1 MPLDL
6 DVVADLIDETIERRM
21 DEYRKQLAEVRAVQ
35 PIVGEKGEPGPKGE
49 PGAPGADGIPGPTGE
64 KGDTGEPGTPGPKG
78 EKGDPGADGKDGMP
92 GPRGEKGDPGPM
104 GERGSDGADGMPGPK
119 GEKGDPGD
127 QGPQGDAGPRG
138 EKGDPGSDGKD
149 GVAGPKGEKGDPGS
163 DGKNGADGMAGPKG
177 EKGDPGPDGPAGPQ
191 GEKGADGT
199 TPSDEHLIKLFEGV
213 ISRQLI
219 EWERRIADM
228 TQKAI
233 DKIEKPRDGKD
244 GFSPDDLEISMDGR
258 TLTVALI
265 KDGRRIERK
274 VRIDTILYKET
285 HNLATKYERGDAVT
299 YSGSLW
305 IALKDSPTGRPNKH
319 NGEWKLAVKKGND
332 GVSPT

>member
-1 MPLDL
+1 MLLDWDEL
-6 DVVADLIDETIERRM
+6 AKVLHETIERRLKPYR
-21 DEYRKQLAEVRAVQ
+21 DEIAAMKAAQ
-35 PIVGEKGEPGPKGE
+35 PVAGEKGDPGPQGE
-49 PGAPGADGIPGPTGE
+49 PGEPGADGIPGPAGE
-64 KGDTGEPGTPGPKG
+64 KGDPGEPGTPGPKG
-78 EKGDPGADGKDGMP
+78 EKGDPGSDGKDGMP
-92 GPRGEKGDPGPM
+92 GPRGEKGDPGPV

-138 EKGDPGSDGKD
+138 EKGDPGPDGLP
-149 GVAGPKGEKGDPGS
+149 GPKGEKGDPG
-163 DGKNGADGMAGPKG
+163 DIGPRG
-177 EKGDPGPDGPAGPQ
+177 EKGDPGPQ

-199 TPSDEHLIKLFEGV
+199 TPSDEHLVKLFEGV

-244 GFSPDDLEISMDGR
+244 GFTPDDLEISIDGR
-258 TLTVALI
+258 ELTVALI

-274 VRIDTILYKET
+274 VRIDRMEYKGVWKDQPYFKDDT
-285 HNLATKYERGDAVT
+285 VT

-305 IALKDSPTGRPNKH
+305 VAMKDNPRGKPSTANSD
-319 NGEWKLAVKKGND
+319 WKLAVKKGND
-332 GVSPT
+332 A

>member
-1 MPLDL
+1 VPLDL

-21 DEYRKQLAEVRAVQ
+21 DGYRKQLAEVRAVQ
-35 PIVGEKGEPGPKGE
+35 PITGEKGEPGPKGE
-49 PGAPGADGIPGPTGE
+49 PGEPGTDGIPGPAGE
-64 KGDTGEPGTPGPKG
+64 KGERGEPGTPGPKG
-78 EKGDPGADGKDGMP
+78 ENGDPGSDGKDGMP

-104 GERGSDGADGMPGPK
+104 GDRGADGADGMPGPK

-127 QGPQGDAGPRG
+127 QGPQGESGPRG
-138 EKGDPGSDGKD
+138 EKGDPG
-149 GVAGPKGEKGDPGS
+149 
-163 DGKNGADGMAGPKG
+163 ADGLP
-177 EKGDPGPDGPAGPQ
+177 GPQ

-233 DKIEKPRDGKD
+233 DRIEKPRDGKD

-258 TLTVALI
+258 NLMVALV
-265 KDGRRIERK
+265 KGDRRAERT
-274 VRIDTILYKET
+274 VRIDRMEYQGIWKDQPYLKDDT
-285 HNLATKYERGDAVT
+285 VT

-305 IALKDSPTGRPNKH
+305 VAMKDNPRGKPSTANSD
-319 NGEWKLAVKKGND
+319 WKLAVKKGND
-332 GVSPT
+332 A

>member
-1 MPLDL
+1 MPAFDYEGFAK
-6 DVVADLIDETIERRM
+6 VVSDTIERRLKPLR
-21 DEYRKQLAEVRAVQ
+21 DELAALEATQ
-35 PIVGEKGEPGPKGE
+35 PVVGPQGEQGPQGE
-49 PGAPGADGIPGPTGE
+49 PGADGIPGPAGE
-64 KGDTGEPGTPGPKG
+64 KGERGEPGALGPKG
-78 EKGDPGADGKDGMP
+78 EKGDPGSDGKDGMP

-127 QGPQGDAGPRG
+127 QGPQGEAGPRG
-138 EKGDPGSDGKD
+138 EKGDPG
-149 GVAGPKGEKGDPGS
+149 
-163 DGKNGADGMAGPKG
+163 ADGLP
-177 EKGDPGPDGPAGPQ
+177 GPQ

-199 TPSDEHLIKLFEGV
+199 TPSDEHLVKLFEGV

-244 GFSPDDLEISMDGR
+244 GFTPDDLEISIDGR
-258 TLTVALI
+258 ELTVALI
-265 KDGRRIERK
+265 KDGRRIERT
-274 VRIDTILYKET
+274 VRIDRMEYKGVWKDQPYLKDDT
-285 HNLATKYERGDAVT
+285 VT

-305 IALKDSPTGRPNKH
+305 VAMKDNPRGKPSTANSD
-319 NGEWKLAVKKGND
+319 WKLAVKKGND
-332 GVSPT
+332 A

>member
-1 MPLDL
+1 MPLDMEAL
-6 DVVADLIDETIERRM
+6 AKAVSDTIERRLKPLR
-21 DEYRKQLAEVRAVQ
+21 DEIAALKAAQ
-35 PIVGEKGEPGPKGE
+35 PITGEKGEPGPR
-49 PGAPGADGIPGPTGE
+49 GE
-64 KGDTGEPGTPGPKG
+64 KGDAGEDGLPGPVGEKGDPGEPGTPGPKG
-78 EKGDPGADGKDGMP
+78 EKGDPGADGKDGLP

-104 GERGSDGADGMPGPK
+104 GERGADGADGMPGPK

-127 QGPQGDAGPRG
+127 QGPQGEAGPRG
-138 EKGDPGSDGKD
+138 EKGDPG
-149 GVAGPKGEKGDPGS
+149 
-163 DGKNGADGMAGPKG
+163 ADGLP
-177 EKGDPGPDGPAGPQ
+177 GPQ
-191 GEKGADGT
+191 GEKGADGI

-244 GFSPDDLEISMDGR
+244 GFTPDDLEISIDGR
-258 TLTVALI
+258 ELTVALI
-265 KDGRRIERK
+265 KDGRRIERR

-285 HNLATKYERGDAVT
+285 HSLDAAYERGDAVT

-305 IALKDSPTGRPNKH
+305 IALKDNPTGRPNKH